1 MCDRTDPSLQ
11 PLQLQVRP
19 PVLHAVCA
27 ALLMLGEVAEPPKA
41 WRSLGPRL
49 GKKDAQ
55 GNRLPW
61 RGRLLRRLAAFDP
74 LGMSEARV
82 ERVQAP
88 HLAWLYLLWQSACR
102 RGSTRYAA
110 CSPVRTACSPVRT
123 TCNPMCRRTS
133 TGCRT

>member
-1 MCDRTDPSLQ
+1 MCAAPYGRPACTRLRDRTNPSLQ

-19 PVLHAVCA
+19 PVLHAVSA

-82 ERVQAP
+82 ERVQA
-88 HLAWLYLLWQSACR
+88 LVDLLPQPQVER
-102 RGSTRYAA
+102 R
-110 CSPVRTACSPVRT
+110 
-123 TCNPMCRRTS
+123 
-133 TGCRT
+133 